1 MPVKQTNLFRT
12 PRLTREQK
20 QQIAD
25 LVRACSRCDQSTLSF
40 PAEEGDLFYLHYTEK
55 GELACAAAL
64 SFFGDVS
71 HSEEGA
77 DGGYAECS
85 AFTLPALRRLGYF
98 SSLFD
103 FLSSDIE
110 TIDLYFVT
118 EPANQ
123 NTQKAL
129 ASLGAVHDR
138 DEYLMEIEVGRE
150 QKSGFLPECSRL
162 SVTAAEEE
170 GSVLLQFYL
179 KESPFPNR
187 RAGSCRLFPSGDSAC
202 FYGFEIETSLRGR
215 GLGREALLLTLS
227 LLADKNCGF
236 SCRRMYL
243 HVSGTN
249 LPAVSLYKKT
259 GFCICKT
266 LSYYLY

>member
-1 MPVKQTNLFRT
+1 MSVKQPNLFRT
-12 PRLTREQK
+12 HRLTREQR
-20 QQIAD
+20 QQIEN
-25 LVRACSRCDQSTLSF
+25 LVRTCSLCDQSTLSF
-40 PAEEGDLFYLHYTEK
+40 PNEEGDLFYLHYTEK

-71 HSEEGA
+71 SPEDEET
-77 DGGYAECS
+77 GGCAECA

-98 SSLFD
+98 SLLFD

-110 TIDLYFVT
+110 NIDLYFVT

-129 ASLGAVHDR
+129 ASLGAAHDR

-179 KESPFPNR
+179 KESPSPNR
-187 RAGSCRLFPSGDSAC
+187 RAGSCRLLPSGDSAC
-202 FYGFEIETSLRGR
+202 FYSFEIEASLRGR

-243 HVSGTN
+243 HVSGMN
-249 LPAVSLYKKT
+249 LPAVSLYKKA
-259 GFCICKT
+259 GFCIRKT